1 MKIKFQHLIISLLL
15 ICSFSDIKGQELD
28 TISPNDLFAL
38 SLEDL
43 MDIEIVSAVR
53 QNQSII
59 DAPSIVS
66 VITGTQIKERGYASV
81 AEALNSIA
89 GFDVITDY
97 FQPNMGIR
105 GINGGLRSWS
115 RLVKV
120 MIDGQNMSF
129 RSSSDNYLDPSL
141 IPMGAIEKIEII
153 RGPNSAIYGKNAFLG
168 VINIITKTGDS
179 VGNSISH
186 YIGSVN
192 NSSAYNLSTVW
203 GGSKNNFDIL
213 FSSSYSQIDYS
224 GISPYNVPGSTIYG
238 SGDIAQKNESNPLA
252 VYIKVKYE
260 KETFG
265 KLVFDFTQQNI
276 NSYSEFLDWGT
287 LTHNNRI
294 NLFNAYERIMYS
306 KTLFE
311 NFKTDFSFTH
321 SSGRPIKNE
330 ILDNDSDPTE
340 WIERDLSYAGYDV
353 SFNTSYAFDEINN
366 FSFGIDYTTD
376 IHDHQKFYT
385 VNSSGV
391 RTLNPG
397 GTEGV
402 KDFNNVGI
410 YLQMILN
417 AAEFFSFDYLK
428 NLTLTAG
435 YRFDYHNI
443 YGDVLNYRL
452 AAVYHLADQLSTKV
466 MYGTS
471 FNAPSSVQLYSN
483 YITPGGIVG
492 NPNLKPERAKTL
504 EWALMG
510 QVFSKL
516 NFNTNIYY
524 TEIDDKIE
532 YLLPYGEISNIT
544 AQNVSNIYSAGFEA
558 ELNINIMNNT
568 SYVNYSYERSILEKY
583 DPLLEIIR
591 IKTALYPNHMVKFG
605 NVLHLPDYFINI
617 NIEGKYMSSRIAS
630 DQNNFIYD
638 PINYAIN
645 RYELD
650 PYFILDFMISST
662 DLELIKNSRTRLSLR
677 IKNLLG
683 TEYYYPGFDNY
694 DIPGLGRSFYFMF
707 TQYI

>member
-1 MKIKFQHLIISLLL
+1 MKIKFQHLIFFSLL
-15 ICSFSDIKGQELD
+15 IFSFSNIRGQELD
-28 TISPNDLFAL
+28 SISANDLFEL

-43 MDIEIVSAVR
+43 MNVEIVSAIR
-53 QNQSII
+53 QNQNII

-66 VITGTQIKERGYASV
+66 VITGTQIKERGYSSV

-120 MIDGQNMSF
+120 MIDGQSMSF

-141 IPMGAIEKIEII
+141 IPMEVIERIEII
-153 RGPNSAIYGKNAFLG
+153 RGPNSALYGKNAFLG
-168 VINIITKTGDS
+168 VINIITKTGDN
-179 VGNSISH
+179 VENTISH
-186 YIGSVN
+186 YVGSVN
-192 NSSAYNLSTVW
+192 NNYTFNLSTLW
-203 GGSKNNFDIL
+203 GGSNNNFDFV

-224 GISPYNVPGSTIYG
+224 GISPHNVPGSTIYT
-238 SGDIAQKNESNPLA
+238 SEDISQNNELNPLA
-252 VYIKVKYE
+252 IYFKIKYE
-260 KETFG
+260 TEDFG

-276 NSYSEFLDWGT
+276 NSYCEFLDWGT

-294 NLFNAYERIMYS
+294 SLFNVYERVLYS

-311 NFKTDFSFTH
+311 SFDTDFSFTH

-340 WIERDLSYAGYDV
+340 WIERDLGYAGYDL
-353 SFNTSYAFDEINN
+353 SFNTSYSFDDINN

-385 VNSSGV
+385 ANSTGI

-397 GTEGV
+397 GTEGE
-402 KDFNNVGI
+402 KNFNNIGI
-410 YLQMILN
+410 YLQMIFN
-417 AAEFFSFDYLK
+417 AAEFFSFEYLK

-452 AAVYHLADQLSTKV
+452 AAVYNLADQLSTKV

-492 NPNLKPERAKTL
+492 NPNLRPERAKTL

-510 QVFSKL
+510 QVFNKL
-516 NFNTNIYY
+516 NFNTNIFY

-532 YLLPYGEISNIT
+532 YLLPYGDISNIT
-544 AQNVSNIYSAGFEA
+544 AQNVSNIYSAGIEA

-568 SYVNYSYERSILEKY
+568 SYVNYSYEKSILEKS
-583 DPLLEIIR
+583 DPILETIR
-591 IKTALYPNHMVKFG
+591 IKTALYPNHMIKFG
-605 NVLHLPDYFINI
+605 NILHLPKYFLNL
-617 NIEGKYMSSRIAS
+617 NIEGKYISPRIAS

-650 PYFILDFMISST
+650 PYFILDFTISST
-662 DLELIKNSRTRLSLR
+662 DLKIIKDSKTRLSIR
-677 IKNLLG
+677 IKNLLN

-694 DIPGLGRSFYFMF
+694 DIPGLGRAFYFTF